1 MTDRKRLFVALFRE
15 DVPVFDPFVRRNGHL
30 DEPRD
35 LLHAVGRV
43 APKEPKEVAPAA
55 ELGPREPTVFP
66 EEVLEERMDAVHF
79 AQRVFVIGQA
89 FGLRGRMDFALQP

>member
-1 MTDRKRLFVALFRE
+1 MTDGKSLFVALFRE
-15 DVPVFDPFVRRNGHL
+15 DVPVFDPFVRRNGHFN
-30 DEPRD
+30 EPRD

-43 APKEPKEVAPAA
+43 APKEPKEVAPTA

-89 FGLRGRMDFALQP
+89 FGLRGRMDFAPQP